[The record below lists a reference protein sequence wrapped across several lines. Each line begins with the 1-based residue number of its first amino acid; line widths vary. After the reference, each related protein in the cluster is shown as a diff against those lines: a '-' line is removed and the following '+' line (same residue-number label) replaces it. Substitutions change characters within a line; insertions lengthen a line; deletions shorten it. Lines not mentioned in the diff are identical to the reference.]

1 MKTRIHVLSVAGN
14 LGFGGDENRLL
25 SFAQGMDRDRFR
37 LTLVL
42 TSPSD
47 SPEVLAGGSMKK
59 EFERAGVE
67 VLQVDRSSGPTGR
80 IGVLKRIGAS
90 ITQIQ
95 RLILKLGIDV
105 VDARLDAG
113 SIAGVPAARWTGR
126 PSVVTDYA
134 ATPVRKYPM
143 WQVAR
148 QATFGSAD
156 FVITDSQ
163 IRAREIRQWMLRPN
177 PQIRV
182 IPNGI
187 SPPRPERGLAET
199 RAALGIPTDRNLLI
213 IGQISGLVPYKGH
226 GVVLEAAQQILKR
239 DPRVFFLFI
248 GFARFGV
255 DYVRELEQK
264 VASLDIVGRVRIA
277 SYPGAIGDVW
287 QLLDIHVHGTLW
299 DSLPNAIIEGMS
311 LAKPLV
317 ATMVGGIPEMVR
329 SGKTGL
335 LVPPGDSTALA
346 SAVLQLLEEP
356 DYAARLGLAAFSLYR
371 REYTQEIMTRR
382 LESLFVELTQA
393 KRG

>member
-1 MKTRIHVLSVAGN
+1 
-14 LGFGGDENRLL
+14 
-25 SFAQGMDRDRFR
+25 
-37 LTLVL
+37 
-42 TSPSD
+42 
-47 SPEVLAGGSMKK
+47 
-59 EFERAGVE
+59 
-67 VLQVDRSSGPTGR
+67 
-80 IGVLKRIGAS
+80 
-90 ITQIQ
+90 
-95 RLILKLGIDV
+95 
-105 VDARLDAG
+105 
-113 SIAGVPAARWTGR
+113 
-126 PSVVTDYA
+126 
-134 ATPVRKYPM
+134 M

-163 IRAREIRQWMLRPN
+163 IRAREIRRWMLRPN

-187 SPPRPERGLAET
+187 PPPRPERGLAET
-199 RAALGIPTDRNLLI
+199 RAALGIPTDSNLRI

-239 DPRVFFLFI
+239 HPRVFFLFI
-248 GFARFGV
+248 GFARFGG

-264 VASLDIVGRVRIA
+264 AASLDIVGRVRIA
-277 SYPGAIGDVW
+277 SYPGPIGDVW

-356 DYAARLGLAAFSLYR
+356 DYAMRLGLAAFSIYR

-382 LESLFVELTQA
+382 LESLFLELTQA